1 MAAKR
6 AKKSAYK
13 AKRVKKVS
21 MTPKKKKRA
30 VRRKKDFI
38 DKCLD
43 IFN

>member
-1 MAAKR
+1 MTAKR

-21 MTPKKKKRA
+21 MTPKKEKRS

-38 DKCLD
+38 GKCLD

>member
-1 MAAKR
+1 MEAKR

-13 AKRVKKVS
+13 AKSVKKVS

>member
-13 AKRVKKVS
+13 AKHIKKVS
-21 MTPKKKKRA
+21 MTPKKKKSS

-38 DKCLD
+38 GKCLD

>member
-1 MAAKR
+1 MAAKM

-21 MTPKKKKRA
+21 ITPKKKIRA

-38 DKCLD
+38 GKCLD